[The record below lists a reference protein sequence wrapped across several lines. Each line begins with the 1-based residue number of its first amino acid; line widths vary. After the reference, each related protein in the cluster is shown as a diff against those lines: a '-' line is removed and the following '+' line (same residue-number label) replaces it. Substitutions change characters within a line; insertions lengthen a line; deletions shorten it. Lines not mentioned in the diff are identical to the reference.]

1 MKKSYKLSKKI
12 KKNSSLDSDNNLILV
27 YKENKKL
34 FDQLNKIKKEE
45 KLESKK
51 FVQVIKENILI
62 PISIFKNSSPLESL
76 VKYLKEN
83 IGLSLHE
90 IASLLKRDERT
101 IWTTYN
107 NALNKNISLDASSKV
122 VIPVNIFEDRKLSVF
137 ENLISYLINEE
148 HFEMNELSRLLNR
161 DYKTVWTCYNR
172 AKVKENEKLT

>member
-1 MKKSYKLSKKI
+1 MEESDKLSKKKAGRPI
-12 KKNSSLDSDNNLILV
+12 LDSYKNLLKIV
-27 YKENKKL
+27 KDNKKL
-34 FDQLNKIKKEE
+34 LDKAISLKENY
-45 KLESKK
+45 KLTDKDFLEI
-51 FVQVIKENILI
+51 IKENILI

-122 VIPVNIFEDRKLSVF
+122 NVPVNIFEDRKLSVF

-172 AKVKENEKLT
+172 AKVKENE